1 MSVNGFRTG
10 LAAVAVALA
19 MSPALS
25 QDLTLP
31 DYAYDMMAEISIA
44 TTADGKCDG
53 ISQRP
58 KKVQA
63 RMLEMLSRLVKDG
76 YDATAAATHFRTP
89 EALAQIARRE
99 AALRARHG
107 VAAEGDAALC
117 EAIRAEAGENK
128 DIARMVRLR

>member
-1 MSVNGFRTG
+1 MIATRFIGGLTG
-10 LAAVAVALA
+10 LVLWAGVAAG
-19 MSPALS
+19 

-31 DYAYDMMAEISIA
+31 DYAYDMMAEVSIA
-44 TTADGKCDG
+44 TTADAKCDG

-76 YDATAAATHFRTP
+76 YDATAAATHFQSP

-99 AALRARHG
+99 AEMRARHG
-107 VAAEGDAALC
+107 VAPEGDAALC
-117 EAIRAEAGENK
+117 QAIRAEARQNK
-128 DIARMVRLR
+128 VIAKMMRVR

>member
-1 MSVNGFRTG
+1 MIAMRFIGGLTG
-10 LAAVAVALA
+10 LALWAGAAVA
-19 MSPALS
+19 
-25 QDLTLP
+25 QDLSLP

-76 YDATAAATHFRTP
+76 YDATAAATHFQTP

-99 AALRARHG
+99 ADLRARHG
-107 VAAEGDAALC
+107 VAATGDDALC
-117 EAIRAEAGENK
+117 QAIRAEAKENK
-128 DIARMVRLR
+128 VIAKMMRLR